1 MQHIWY
7 GDQFKLG
14 VVGGG
19 QLGRM
24 LIQETINYNVHV
36 YTLDPDA
43 NAPCKSISHGFT
55 VGSLTDFDTVY
66 NFGQQMDVITVE
78 IENVSIEAL
87 EKLENEGKKVFP
99 QPAVLKIIQDKGL
112 QKQFYQEYG
121 IPTLPFYLIND
132 REEIN
137 QYQDEFPFMQK
148 MRKGGY
154 DGKGVTALRTSN
166 DIETAFDVPSV
177 LEKFVDFQKELAV
190 IVARNE
196 KGETAVYPT
205 VECEFSPEANLVEFL
220 FAPAD
225 ITPEIE
231 TKAKELAIQIIDQL
245 GMVGILAVEFFLS
258 KQGELYVNE
267 IAPRPHNSGHH
278 SIECNRTSQFEQH
291 LRSVLNLPLGATDL
305 IQPGVMI
312 NLLGEK
318 GFEGQAI
325 YQGLEEAMQIS
336 GVHAHIYGKETTKA
350 FRKMGHVTIAKPVL
364 EDAKNTGRKIKEL
377 IKVVGATKI
386 Q

>member
-1 MQHIWY
+1 MQSIWY

-14 VVGGG
+14 VIGGG

-24 LIQETINYNVHV
+24 LIQETINYNIHV
-36 YTLDPDA
+36 FTLDPDA
-43 NAPCKSISHGFT
+43 NAPCKSIAHGFT

-66 NFGQQMDVITVE
+66 NFGQQLDVITVE

-87 EKLENEGKKVFP
+87 EKLEKEGKKVFP

-112 QKQFYQEYG
+112 QKQFYQEHG

-132 REEIN
+132 RSEIKKFEE
-137 QYQDEFPFMQK
+137 EFPFMQK

-154 DGKGVTALRTSN
+154 DGKGVTALRSMN

-205 VECEFSPEANLVEFL
+205 VECEFSTEANLVEFL

-231 TKAKELAIQIIDQL
+231 AKAKELAIQIIEQL

-278 SIECNRTSQFEQH
+278 TIECNRTSQFEQH

-336 GVHAHIYGKETTKA
+336 GVHPHIYGKETTKP

-386 Q
+386 H